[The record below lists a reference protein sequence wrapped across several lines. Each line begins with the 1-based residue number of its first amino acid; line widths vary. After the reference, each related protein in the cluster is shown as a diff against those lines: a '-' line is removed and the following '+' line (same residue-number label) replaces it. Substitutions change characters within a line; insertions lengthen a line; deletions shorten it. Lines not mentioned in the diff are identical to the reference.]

1 MVALHFECEQIY
13 NMTTF
18 HPYQQLLTSCGIEVP
33 PIPTLPPL
41 PNGTLPTLPPPT
53 LPDGFSKRS
62 VSQTHHKQKRSF
74 ILPDVSIN
82 ETIFNG
88 LEQFFTGV
96 GGNELASGMY

>member
-1 MVALHFECEQIY
+1 
-13 NMTTF
+13 MTTF
-18 HPYQQLLTSCGIEVP
+18 HPYQQLLTSCGIEVPTLP

-53 LPDGFSKRS
+53 LPNGFSKRS
-62 VSQTHHKQKRSF
+62 VSQTQKRSF
-74 ILPDVSIN
+74 MLPDVNIN